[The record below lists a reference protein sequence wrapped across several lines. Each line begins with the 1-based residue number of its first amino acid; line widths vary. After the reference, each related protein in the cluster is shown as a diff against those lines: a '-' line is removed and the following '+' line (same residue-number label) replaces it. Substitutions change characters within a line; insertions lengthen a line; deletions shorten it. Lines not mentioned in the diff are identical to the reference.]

1 MKIYKF
7 MYVYKITCNINNK
20 IYIGSHRTNNEN
32 DKYFGSGL
40 LIKRAIT
47 KHGLINF
54 TKVILEYCTSVDE
67 MKRREEYYIQYYNC
81 TEQSIGYNITKFAC
95 GGQPITNEA
104 KLKISSAL
112 KGIKRSETTR
122 ALMKKSKGPRSKEHS
137 EKLKLTLMGR
147 QWWYDPL
154 TNISRQFKAYENI
167 PPNYIKGRP
176 SEHVEGTK
184 TIEARLK
191 QGKTLSTKKR
201 SIEHKQKLSENMKR
215 IWEERKL
222 SGEDRVIANKI
233 ANTLKHNYE
242 TEISYGN

>member
-20 IYIGSHRTNNEN
+20 IYIGSHRTNDEN

-47 KHGLINF
+47 KYDLTNF
-54 TKVILEYCTSVDE
+54 TKDILEYCTSIEE
-67 MKRREEYYIQYYNC
+67 MKRREEYYIQYYNS

-95 GGQPITNEA
+95 GGQPITDEVR
-104 KLKISSAL
+104 LKISNAL
-112 KGIKRSETTR
+112 KGIKRSEETK
-122 ALMKKSKGPRSKEHS
+122 ALMKKPKGPRSKEHT
-137 EKLKLTLMGR
+137 EKLKLTLIGR

-154 TNISRQFKAYENI
+154 TNISRQFKADENI

-176 SEHVEGTK
+176 SEHIEGTK

-191 QGKTLSTKKR
+191 QGKTLSNNER
-201 SIEHKQKLSENMKR
+201 SEEHKQKLSESMQNVWK
-215 IWEERKL
+215 ERKL
-222 SGEDRVIANKI
+222 SGEDKIIADKI
-233 ANTLKHNYE
+233 SNTLKMSWKLKEN
-242 TEISYGN
+242 